1 MDWSLIL
8 DYALKIAGTA
18 VGTIIV
24 TYASI
29 IFAKLKS
36 KIGEAKLNT
45 YIDKCV
51 KAAEQ
56 LYPNLGNKT
65 GAEKYQY
72 VLECIKNKYPKLDEG
87 YLKPL
92 IEGAVY
98 SVSEQVKQIAKAEKH
113 TPNLSTLTIG

>member
-1 MDWSLIL
+1 MDWALIL
-8 DYALKIAGTA
+8 DYALKIVGTA
-18 VGTIIV
+18 TGTIIV
-24 TYASI
+24 TLASI

-36 KIGEAKLNT
+36 KIGEAKLNI

-56 LYPNLGNKT
+56 LYPNLGSKT

-72 VLECIKNKYPKLDEG
+72 VLECIKKKYPKLDEP

-98 SVSEQVKQIAKAEKH
+98 SVSEQIKQIAKTEK
-113 TPNLSTLTIG
+113 NASLKALTIG